1 MVSSFFSLCISPSVS
16 VTIHMPQLHSELQS
30 SANVNVN
37 LINCASGR
45 TPVPPP
51 HQPTPYPYLTP
62 SAAACHSKLVTNT
75 TRFSSRFQAK
85 LQSDPIRSETWS
97 LIPIPITAISI
108 CAQIANFVENTLISA
123 KSASQVQLQLFV
135 LFAVGSTPVAVLRM
149 RLAIVTRAAA

>member
-85 LQSDPIRSETWS
+85 LQSNPIRSDPIRDLESDS
-97 LIPIPITAISI
+97 DSDHCNFYLR
-108 CAQIANFVENTLISA
+108 ANC
-123 KSASQVQLQLFV
+123 
-135 LFAVGSTPVAVLRM
+135 
-149 RLAIVTRAAA
+149 